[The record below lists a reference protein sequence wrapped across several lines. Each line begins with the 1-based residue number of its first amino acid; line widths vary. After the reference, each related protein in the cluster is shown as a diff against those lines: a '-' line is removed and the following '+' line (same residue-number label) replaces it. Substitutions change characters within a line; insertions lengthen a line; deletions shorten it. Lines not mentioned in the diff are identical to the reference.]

1 MALKTEFAFTLPR
14 GFLAADGTVHR
25 RGVMRLAT
33 ARDEIEPLRDPRV
46 QGADDPF
53 LTIIVLSRVIT
64 ELGTLQAVTP
74 REVENLFAADL
85 AFLQDL
91 YGVVNFGSPLE
102 IANFLA
108 EADAAIEPESVS
120 SRASKNGTKVASVR
134 GSSVRGSAGKNGSA
148 KKATSKS
155 TAKNGS
161 AKKATKA
168 ASVVDDDD
176 YDDDDDYEDDDIA
189 DAELV
194 DDDDDDGDDD
204 EYDDDEMPVMA
215 GRRRGGAVIEEVTKD
230 S

>member
-14 GFLAADGTVHR
+14 GFLAADGSVHR

-46 QGADDPF
+46 QGADDPY

-74 REVENLFAADL
+74 REIENLFAADL

-91 YGVVNFGSPLE
+91 YGVVNFGSPAD
-102 IANFLA
+102 IAVFLA
-108 EADAAIEPESVS
+108 EAEAAIEPEAVS
-120 SRASKNGTKVASVR
+120 SRAGKNGTAKNGTK
-134 GSSVRGSAGKNGSA
+134 NGTA
-148 KKATSKS
+148 KKKATP
-155 TAKNGS
+155 AKP
-161 AKKATKA
+161 KKKP
-168 ASVVDDDD
+168 VIVEDLDD
-176 YDDDDDYEDDDIA
+176 
-189 DAELV
+189 
-194 DDDDDDGDDD
+194 DDD
-204 EYDDDEMPVMA
+204 EYDDDDENEYDDEIAEAELVDDENDDEYDDMPVMA

>member
-14 GFLAADGTVHR
+14 GFLAADGSVHR

-46 QGADDPF
+46 QSADDPY

-74 REVENLFAADL
+74 REIENLFAADL

-91 YGVVNFGSPLE
+91 YGVVNFGSPAD
-102 IANFLA
+102 IAVFLA
-108 EADAAIEPESVS
+108 EAEAAIEPEAVS
-120 SRASKNGTKVASVR
+120 SRAGKNGTAKNGTK
-134 GSSVRGSAGKNGSA
+134 NGTA
-148 KKATSKS
+148 KKKATP
-155 TAKNGS
+155 AKP
-161 AKKATKA
+161 KKKP
-168 ASVVDDDD
+168 VIVEDLDD
-176 YDDDDDYEDDDIA
+176 
-189 DAELV
+189 
-194 DDDDDDGDDD
+194 DDD
-204 EYDDDEMPVMA
+204 EYDDDDENEYDDEIAEAELVDDENDDENDDEYDDDMPVMA